1 MAEVVVR
8 PAVDSDLPA
17 VTDLYN
23 HYVVGTTSTFDLE
36 PVSVEARRD
45 WFGHYNPVGRHRLLL
60 AVDGDGLLGYATSS
74 SFLDRAAYASSVESS
89 VYLDP
94 SAQGRGI
101 GSRLYERLL
110 AELAEE
116 DVHRA
121 YAGIALPN
129 DASVALHL
137 RFGFHHVGTYSEVG
151 RKLGRWVDVAW
162 YEREMP

>member
-1 MAEVVVR
+1 MPEVVVR
-8 PAVDSDLPA
+8 SAVDSDLPA

-23 HYVVGTTSTFDLE
+23 HYVAATTSTFDLE

-45 WFGHYNPVGRHRLLL
+45 WFGHYSPVGRHRLLL
-60 AVDGDGLLGYATSS
+60 AVDGDDLLGYATSS
-74 SFLDRAAYASSVESS
+74 SFRDRAAYASSVETS

-94 SAQGRGI
+94 SAQGCGI
-101 GSRLYERLL
+101 GSRLYDRLL